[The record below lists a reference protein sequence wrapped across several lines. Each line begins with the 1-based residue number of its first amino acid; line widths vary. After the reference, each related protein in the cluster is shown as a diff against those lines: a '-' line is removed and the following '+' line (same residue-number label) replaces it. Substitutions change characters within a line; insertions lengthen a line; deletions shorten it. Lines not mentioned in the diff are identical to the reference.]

1 MSIIEELLEYKK
13 GAAGHSWK
21 KLKGFSYNNDYISL
35 VRIDSSNRWVTP
47 TEMEKQWSI
56 IIDKKKDFTSLPNFS
71 LLKKEGIITLTPVN
85 NGENKGCFG
94 IRLYGMKKDPDEK
107 IIKSLLDFIFE
118 GGILSLEE
126 KEILSK
132 MTEEEIEALFN
143 AEDDNA
149 GFLYKEGLR
158 KVRKLNKQIID
169 NLKKIYRGECQ
180 LCGQKLGEEYGKEI
194 VQAHHIEYF
203 SKSQNNDST
212 NIIILCPNCHALIH
226 KCNPTYEKDTFSFK
240 FGNGNKLKIKNIGH
254 LIGNGR

>member
-21 KLKGFSYNNDYISL
+21 KLKGFSYNNDYILL

-71 LLKKEGIITLTPVN
+71 LLKEQGLLTLTPVS
-85 NGENKGCFG
+85 NGVNKGCFG

-107 IIKSLLDFIFE
+107 IIKNLLDFIFE

-132 MTEEEIEALFN
+132 ITEEEIEALFN
-143 AEDDNA
+143 AEDDTA
-149 GFLYKEGLR
+149 GFLYKEELR

>member
-1 MSIIEELLEYKK
+1 MIHYFLLQ
-13 GAAGHSWK
+13 
-21 KLKGFSYNNDYISL
+21 ISL
-35 VRIDSSNRWVTP
+35 I
-47 TEMEKQWSI
+47 QQLI
-56 IIDKKKDFTSLPNFS
+56 
-71 LLKKEGIITLTPVN
+71 
-85 NGENKGCFG
+85 
-94 IRLYGMKKDPDEK
+94 
-107 IIKSLLDFIFE
+107 
-118 GGILSLEE
+118 
-126 KEILSK
+126 
-132 MTEEEIEALFN
+132 
-143 AEDDNA
+143 
-149 GFLYKEGLR
+149 
-158 KVRKLNKQIID
+158 KLNKQIID

>member
-1 MSIIEELLEYKK
+1 MSLIEGLLEYKK
-13 GAAGHSWK
+13 GTCDRRWK
-21 KLKGFSYNNDYISL
+21 KSQKFLYENDYIELVSL
-35 VRIDSSNRWVTP
+35 DSSNKWLTS

-71 LLKKEGIITLTPVN
+71 LLKEQGILTLTPVS
-85 NGENKGCFG
+85 NGANKGCFG
-94 IRLYGMKKDPDEK
+94 IRLYGMKKDPDEG
-107 IIKSLLDFIFE
+107 IIKKPLDFIFE
-118 GGILSLEE
+118 GCVLTLEE
-126 KEILSK
+126 QAILSK

-143 AEDDNA
+143 AEDATA
-149 GFLYKEGLR
+149 GFLYKEELR

>member
-107 IIKSLLDFIFE
+107 II
-118 GGILSLEE
+118 
-126 KEILSK
+126 
-132 MTEEEIEALFN
+132 
-143 AEDDNA
+143 
-149 GFLYKEGLR
+149 
-158 KVRKLNKQIID
+158 
-169 NLKKIYRGECQ
+169 
-180 LCGQKLGEEYGKEI
+180 
-194 VQAHHIEYF
+194 
-203 SKSQNNDST
+203 
-212 NIIILCPNCHALIH
+212 
-226 KCNPTYEKDTFSFK
+226 
-240 FGNGNKLKIKNIGH
+240 
-254 LIGNGR
+254 